1 MKDDLKKKNTEES
14 QSFFREVQIEFLIHE
29 LKDPV
34 SVAETGLRT
43 VLERREKYGELTLR
57 QEKTL
62 KRVLRN
68 IKKSREMLYSLLEI
82 GRSQARCFDLCEF
95 TPADVLYDILMDCL
109 EIMEAPIAEQCA
121 KYDNKDAVLEFLAG
135 KGIILHI
142 EPGMENTG
150 INQDKTKFYRIV
162 GNLVKNALHH
172 RKKSIKIRMEKAGEN
187 IKIEVSDD
195 GPGIDPKNHKMVFQ
209 RYSQVKENACSVFT
223 RKGHGLGLA
232 GARILARCLGGDI
245 VLESAK
251 DKGACFR
258 LVLPLSAEN

>member
-1 MKDDLKKKNTEES
+1 MKNDFKKYNIEES

-43 VLERREKYGELTLR
+43 VLERRKKYGDLTSR

-82 GRSQARCFDLCEF
+82 GRSQAKCFDLCEF
-95 TPADVLYDILMDCL
+95 IAADVLYDVLMDCL
-109 EIMEAPIAEQCA
+109 EIMEASVAEECA
-121 KYDNKDAVLEFLAG
+121 RYDNKDEVLEFLAQ
-135 KGIILHI
+135 KGIILAI
-142 EPGMENTG
+142 EPDMENLA

-172 RKKSIKIRMEKAGEN
+172 KRKNIKIKMERAGDN

-195 GPGIDPKNHKMVFQ
+195 GPGIDPKNHNMVFE
-209 RYSQVKENACSVFT
+209 RYSQVKEDACSVFT

-245 VLESAK
+245 ILESAR

-258 LVLPLSAEN
+258 LVLPLSIKD